1 MKSKLVV
8 KPTPEFGKGEK
19 GLFAKMEAYGDSLG
33 MSKAVPS
40 SLNALGGGALQY
52 Q

>member
-1 MKSKLVV
+1 MIGVGESPLLRDID
-8 KPTPEFGKGEK
+8 GEK